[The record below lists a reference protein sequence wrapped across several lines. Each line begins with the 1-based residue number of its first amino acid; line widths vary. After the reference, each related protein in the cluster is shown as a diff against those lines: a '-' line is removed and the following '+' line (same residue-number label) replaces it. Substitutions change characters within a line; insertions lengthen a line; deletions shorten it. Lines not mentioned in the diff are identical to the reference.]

1 VRVHY
6 PQERDRAVGY
16 ENVAASTGLPTIEAS
31 FDDALFKRIRSE
43 YLSRRFEAS
52 TPELNR
58 KLEVWS
64 PTL

>member
-1 VRVHY
+1 M
-6 PQERDRAVGY
+6 GY